1 MTGGL
6 PPDRDT
12 TDIEA
17 LVADRYLESVLA
29 AAERGADDAP
39 ADAELDPETRRAVGI
54 LRRALVRVHPSFRF
68 EERLAGRLAALGDA
82 RADAAGVVVAFG
94 SRPADRRV
102 AAVDGDPL
110 LPAILA
116 GAIDPAE
123 DAALDIDGRLLD
135 IDSRLA
141 GARRPLLVGGAI
153 TSAALSLVGVA
164 WVAWRATR
172 PETRLA
178 AREASLDALA
188 RAAGIAARSIDRS
201 FERFA
206 GSVEVGPPSGDVDV
220 LPGRLGGLS

>member
-6 PPDRDT
+6 PPDRDR

-17 LVADRYLESVLA
+17 LIADRYLESVLA

-39 ADAELDPETRRAVGI
+39 ADPSLEPETRRAVAV

-68 EERLAGRLAALGDA
+68 EERLAGRLAALA
-82 RADAAGVVVAFG
+82 AAQADAAAVVG
-94 SRPADRRV
+94 SPVRR
-102 AAVDGDPL
+102 AAAPDERDPL

-116 GAIDPAE
+116 GSLDPAA
-123 DAALDIDGRLLD
+123 DVALDIDG
-135 IDSRLA
+135 RLA

-172 PETRLA
+172 PP
-178 AREASLDALA
+178 AR
-188 RAAGIAARSIDRS
+188 
-201 FERFA
+201 
-206 GSVEVGPPSGDVDV
+206 DVDAI
-220 LPGRLGGLS
+220 PGGLGGLS

>member
-6 PPDRDT
+6 PPDRDA

-17 LVADRYLESVLA
+17 LIADRYLESVLA

-39 ADAELDPETRRAVGI
+39 ADAELDPETRRAVGV

-68 EERLAGRLAALGDA
+68 EERLAGRLAAL
-82 RADAAGVVVAFG
+82 ADAQADAGGVVVGLDAR
-94 SRPADRRV
+94 RPVARRQ
-102 AAVDGDPL
+102 AAPGDGDPL

-116 GAIDPAE
+116 GAVDPAE
-123 DAALDIDGRLLD
+123 DDALDLEG
-135 IDSRLA
+135 RLA

-164 WVAWRATR
+164 WVAWRAAR
-172 PETRLA
+172 PETRDA
-178 AREASLDALA
+178 ARAASLDALA
-188 RAAGIAARSIDRS
+188 RATGLARTIDRS
-201 FERFA
+201 LDRFA
-206 GSVEVGPPSGDVDV
+206 SSVEVGPPTADVDA